1 VVTSRRRLLVV
12 SFHFPPAG
20 GVASARVGKLVRY
33 LPEHGWDVDVVAGPP
48 APTTDASL
56 AEGMTLG
63 EVVRVAP
70 RRGLPALQGAA
81 WAAAAA
87 GPARRLARRADAVL
101 ISGGPFAP
109 FALARLLRRPVVLDL
124 RDPWSWEP
132 RFGRLDRRLRRRVG
146 LAAERAV
153 ERRALRA
160 AAAVVT
166 VTPELAAGYPG
177 TPIETI
183 RHGWD
188 PRDFAGPPADPAD
201 PPELVYAGSFLA
213 GERTPELAVETTRL
227 VRASGRP
234 LRLRLVGSLPA
245 ELRALTAVGE
255 REGWISVDGLVSSR
269 ESVDAMRRAS
279 VLWAQ
284 PGDLPFLITGKIYEY
299 LATRRPVVAAAPAD
313 GALARFVAEVGG
325 AVVVPV
331 DARACAEAVA
341 GALAGTVP
349 PVAEAALAELA
360 APQLAARLAAILDR
374 VAG

>member
-1 VVTSRRRLLVV
+1 
-12 SFHFPPAG
+12 
-20 GVASARVGKLVRY
+20 
-33 LPEHGWDVDVVAGPP
+33 
-48 APTTDASL
+48 
-56 AEGMTLG
+56 
-63 EVVRVAP
+63 
-70 RRGLPALQGAA
+70 
-81 WAAAAA
+81 
-87 GPARRLARRADAVL
+87 
-101 ISGGPFAP
+101 
-109 FALARLLRRPVVLDL
+109 
-124 RDPWSWEP
+124 
-132 RFGRLDRRLRRRVG
+132 
-146 LAAERAV
+146 
-153 ERRALRA
+153 
-160 AAAVVT
+160 
-166 VTPELAAGYPG
+166 
-177 TPIETI
+177 
-183 RHGWD
+183 
-188 PRDFAGPPADPAD
+188 
-201 PPELVYAGSFLA
+201 VYAGSFLA